1 MVVVVRDAQPD
12 TPAQKVTVAMNAAL
26 PFMAPLIGGWWRP
39 GKVLRGEHGGHR
51 PSRLTYPWRVFI
63 LQQTQIPLGGKE
75 KTMSGQELAVL
86 GGGLAAVAWVNWYFF
101 LAKGPAA
108 VARAGAGGVQEVTIA
123 VRGGYEPA
131 VVKVRKGAPVRLTFD
146 RQETSGCS
154 EEVVFPDFGV
164 RKFLP
169 AFEKT
174 VVEIV
179 PAEAGAFGFTCGM
192 SMLQGR
198 LEVE

>member
-1 MVVVVRDAQPD
+1 
-12 TPAQKVTVAMNAAL
+12 
-26 PFMAPLIGGWWRP
+26 MASI
-39 GKVLRGEHGGHR
+39 
-51 PSRLTYPWRVFI
+51 
-63 LQQTQIPLGGKE
+63 
-75 KTMSGQELAVL
+75 
-86 GGGLAAVAWVNWYFF
+86 AWVNWYFF
-101 LAKGPAA
+101 FAKGP
-108 VARAGAGGVQEVTIA
+108 VALAQAGAGGAQEVTIS

-131 VVKVRKGAPVRLTFD
+131 VVRVAKGAPVRLTFD

-169 AFEKT
+169 AFERTT
-174 VVEIV
+174 VEFT
-179 PAEAGAFGFTCGM
+179 PQETGTFGFTCGM